1 MTKLTPRLVRSATQ
15 EDVEVALKDACVTFP
30 ITNPADLIEAY
41 NRILDVLGIPDE
53 DGNVYGVAG

>member
-15 EDVEVALKDACVTFP
+15 EDVEVALKDTCVSFP
-30 ITNPADLIEAY
+30 IRDPADLIEAY
-41 NRILDVLGIPDE
+41 NRILDVLGIPDK